1 MPRLR
6 PTPAEKQEL
15 VIQHFEDA
23 PTEGIEIELPDEEV
37 VETTEVDLA
46 PPEPEKK
53 PEPKP
58 EDDNPLQRALEAQQR
73 AEELQRSAQRER
85 DEAVRRSREHE
96 EELKRE
102 RGERQDAEYNSV
114 LTAIAAEQSALE
126 KAEADY
132 AAFAAAGDWG
142 NAAKAQRIMAS
153 AASRVDRLEDSK
165 QAFES
170 RRESAK
176 TEQPT
181 QRQQTTQPQL
191 DFEQKI
197 AQLPDTAKT
206 WLRKH
211 PEYINDTA
219 LNRKIQAAHG
229 AIVDLDGVEAFS
241 PAYFDALDT
250 RFGFK
255 APPPKPEPETRT
267 QTKQRSIPMT
277 APPSREVPSSSG
289 QRSKPGTMKLDAE
302 ERLIARTAIID
313 RPDLPKLTNAEKELM
328 YARNKARLQKMRANG
343 QYHHTTEETG

>member
-6 PTPAEKQEL
+6 PAPSEKQEP
-15 VIQHFEDA
+15 VIQHFEEA
-23 PTEGIEIELPDEEV
+23 PTEGIEIELPDDDIV
-37 VETTEVDLA
+37 VEGAEVDIT
-46 PPEPEKK
+46 PEPK

-58 EDDNPLQRALEAQQR
+58 EPVDDNPLQRALEAQQR
-73 AEELQRSAQRER
+73 AEELQRTAQRER

-96 EELKRE
+96 QELQRE
-102 RGERQDAEYNSV
+102 RGDRQDAEYNSV
-114 LTAIAAEQSALE
+114 LTAIAAEQATLE
-126 KAEADY
+126 KAESDY

-142 NAAKAQRIMAS
+142 NAAKAQRILAS
-153 AASRVDRLEDSK
+153 AASRVDRLEESK
-165 QAFES
+165 QAFEKV
-170 RRESAK
+170 K

-181 QRQQTTQPQL
+181 QRTTAPQQ

-211 PEYINDTA
+211 PEYINDTS

-255 APPPKPEPETRT
+255 APPPKPEPEPK
-267 QTKQRSIPMT
+267 QQPKQRSIPMT
-277 APPSREVPSSSG
+277 APPSREVPSPSG
-289 QRSKPGTMKLDAE
+289 QRSKPGTMTLTAE
-302 ERLIARTAIID
+302 ERLIARTSIMD
-313 RPDLPKLTNAEKELM
+313 RPDLPKMSNAEKELL
-328 YARNKARLQKMRANG
+328 YARNKARLLKMRASG
-343 QYHHTTEETG
+343 EYRQTTEQTG

>member
-6 PTPAEKQEL
+6 PAPNEKQEP
-15 VIQHFEDA
+15 VIQHFEEA
-23 PTEGIEIELPDEEV
+23 PTEGIEIELPDDDV
-37 VETTEVDLA
+37 TDGTEVDLA
-46 PPEPEKK
+46 PEVEKK

-58 EDDNPLQRALEAQQR
+58 EVDDNPLQKALDAQQR
-73 AEELQRSAQRER
+73 AEELQRTAQRER
-85 DEAVRRSREHE
+85 DEALRQNREHQQ
-96 EELKRE
+96 ELTRE
-102 RGERQDAEYNSV
+102 RGDRQDAEYNSV
-114 LTAIAAEQSALE
+114 LTAIAAEQATLE
-126 KAEADY
+126 NAESQY
-132 AAFAAAGDWG
+132 AAFASAGDWA

-165 QAFES
+165 QAFEKT
-170 RRESAK
+170 K

-181 QRQQTTQPQL
+181 QRQPAAATPPQL

-197 AQLPDTAKT
+197 VQLPDSAKT

-255 APPPKPEPETRT
+255 ARVEPEPKPQP
-267 QTKQRSIPMT
+267 KQRSIPMT
-277 APPSREVPSSSG
+277 APPSRDVPSTSG
-289 QRSKPGTMKLDAE
+289 QRSKPGTVTLTAE
-302 ERLIARTAIID
+302 ERLIARTSIMD
-313 RPDLPKLTNAEKELM
+313 RPDLPKMTNAEKELL
-328 YARNKARLQKMRANG
+328 YARNKARLLKMRQSG
-343 QYHHTTEETG
+343 EYRQTTEQTG